1 MPVAKQILRLTERE
15 AAVKVYG
22 NNGSVTIELDSDL
35 LRANQERDPSRPLKV
50 SILQLQWTGD
60 PDVKFEIVRN
70 NVVVATMICN
80 PQGTLTFGQN
90 FVDNIEDESD
100 IVVNVYD
107 GKDSRS
113 LLYGSGKGQLWMSL
127 SKNSGF
133 KQKYEPAQFG
143 SYDDPTVSGA

>member
-1 MPVAKQILRLTERE
+1 MPVEKHILRLTERE

-22 NNGSVTIELDSDL
+22 NNGFVDIALDSDL
-35 LRANQERDPSRPLKV
+35 LRQNQERDATKPLKV
-50 SILQLQWTGD
+50 SILQLQWSGD
-60 PDVKFEIVRN
+60 PDVKFEVVRN

-80 PQGTLTFGQN
+80 PQGNLMFGQN
-90 FVDNIEDESD
+90 FVDNVEDESD
-100 IVVNVYD
+100 IRVYIYD
-107 GKDSRS
+107 GKDTRS
-113 LLYGSGKGQLWMSL
+113 TLYGSGKGQLWMSL

>member
-1 MPVAKQILRLTERE
+1 MTERE

-22 NNGSVTIELDSDL
+22 NNGSATIELDSDL
-35 LRANQERDPSRPLKV
+35 LRSNQERDVSRPLKV

-60 PDVKFEIVRN
+60 PDVKIEVVRN

-80 PQGTLTFGQN
+80 PHGSLLFGQN
-90 FVDNIEDESD
+90 FVDNVEDESD
-100 IVVNVYD
+100 IVVNMYD

-113 LLYGSGKGQLWMSL
+113 LLYGSGKGHLWMSL